1 MKLPAAMSNDA
12 YDPEYEFPNWN
23 HEWGVGLYKGII
35 SQQHKNFYPAFE
47 KLFAQENI
55 VRVLE
60 IGTANGGFIRAVR
73 DLTDAEIITYDIL
86 ETNHKATLEEN
97 NITVNVKS
105 VFDDFDAVEEYIS
118 GKGQVLVLCDGG
130 DKRYEFH
137 VFSKML
143 KTGDIIMAHDYSYDE
158 DLFQAYIKNHVWR
171 WCQLQY
177 KDIAFAVETQNL
189 EPVLTEEFQ
198 EAVWT
203 CWKKA

>member
-1 MKLPAAMSNDA
+1 MAFRIPREAFDPAN
-12 YDPEYEFPNWN
+12 EFPLWN
-23 HEWGVGLYKGII
+23 HEWGGGLYKGIFT
-35 SQQHKNFYPAFE
+35 QQNKNFYPAFE
-47 KLFAQENI
+47 KLIAQENI

-73 DLTDAEIITYDIL
+73 DLTDAEIITYDVI
-86 ETNHKATLEEN
+86 ETKHKATLEEN

-137 VFSKML
+137 VLSKML
-143 KTGDIIMAHDYSYDE
+143 KSGDIIMAHDYSYDE
-158 DLFQAYIKNHVWR
+158 DLFQTYIKNHVWR

-189 EPVLTEEFQ
+189 EPVLTEDFQ

>member
-1 MKLPAAMSNDA
+1 MASSWPTVAL
-12 YDPEYEFPNWN
+12 DPEHEYPNWN
-23 HEWGVGLYKGII
+23 HKWGVGAYKGII
-35 SQQHKNFYPAFE
+35 AQQNKNFYPAFE

-60 IGTANGGFIRAVR
+60 IGTATGGFIRAVR

-86 ETNHKATLEEN
+86 ETKHKATLEEN

-118 GKGQVLVLCDGG
+118 GKGQVLVLCDGR

>member
-1 MKLPAAMSNDA
+1 MASSWPTVAL
-12 YDPEYEFPNWN
+12 DPEHEYPNWN
-23 HEWGVGLYKGII
+23 HKWGVGAYKGII
-35 SQQHKNFYPAFE
+35 AQQNKNFYPAFE

-60 IGTANGGFIRAVR
+60 IGTATGGFIRAVR

-86 ETNHKATLEEN
+86 ETKHKATLEEN

>member
-1 MKLPAAMSNDA
+1 MTFRVPREA
-12 YDPEYEFPNWN
+12 YDPANEFPNWN
-23 HEWGVGLYKGII
+23 HEWGIGLYKGI
-35 SQQHKNFYPAFE
+35 STQQNKNFYPAFE
-47 KLFAQENI
+47 KLIAQENI

-60 IGTANGGFIRAVR
+60 IGTATGGFIRAVR
-73 DLTDAEIITYDIL
+73 DLTDAQIITYDIL
-86 ETNHKATLEEN
+86 QTKHKATLEEN
-97 NITVNVKS
+97 NISVNVKS

-143 KTGDIIMAHDYSYDE
+143 KSGDIIMAHDYSYDE
-158 DLFQAYIKNHVWR
+158 AMYRAYIRENVWR
-171 WCQLQY
+171 WCELQY